1 MVDWALALTWSG
13 AMRIDRLCCLL
24 AVMPLLLAG
33 ASSIAEES
41 RWEKTI
47 QAFER
52 QDAENP
58 PPKGEIVFIGSSS
71 IRMWKTDEDFPEFI
85 IINRGFGGSQTA
97 DSVEF
102 AARILIPLAPRLV
115 VLYAGDNDISY
126 GKSPEQVF
134 EDTKTFFEV
143 VHDALPKTR
152 IAYVS
157 IKPSLSRWQL
167 VEKMRAAN
175 ALIRAHTETNAR
187 LQFVDVDTPML
198 GSDGRPREE
207 LFIQDGLHLSRE
219 GYDLWNSIIRPYLR
233 SEGE

>member
-1 MVDWALALTWSG
+1 MHAPKS
-13 AMRIDRLCCLL
+13 MHLL
-24 AVMPLLLAG
+24 VAIPVIFLSVVSA
-33 ASSIAEES
+33 AEEN
-41 RWEKTI
+41 RWEKAI
-47 QAFER
+47 QAFEQ

-71 IRMWKTDEDFPEFI
+71 IRMWKTSEDFPEFT

-102 AARILIPLAPRLV
+102 AGRIAIPYAPRLV
-115 VLYAGDNDISY
+115 VLYAGDNDISS
-126 GKSPEQVF
+126 GKSPEQVL
-134 EDTKTFFEV
+134 EDTKVFFDL
-143 VHDALPKTR
+143 VHDALPNTR

-157 IKPSLSRWQL
+157 IKPSLSRWHL

-175 ALIRAHTETNAR
+175 ALIRAHTETDPR
-187 LQFVDVDTPML
+187 LQFVDIDTPMI
-198 GSDGRPREE
+198 GGDGRPRKE

-233 SEGE
+233 EQSE

>member
-1 MVDWALALTWSG
+1 
-13 AMRIDRLCCLL
+13 MRAPRSLHLL
-24 AVMPLLLAG
+24 AAIPVIFLSVVSA
-33 ASSIAEES
+33 AEEN
-41 RWEKTI
+41 RWEKAI

-71 IRMWKTDEDFPEFI
+71 IRMWKTSEDFPEFR

-102 AARILIPLAPRLV
+102 ADRIAIPYAPRLI
-115 VLYAGDNDISY
+115 VLYAGDNDISA
-126 GKSPEQVF
+126 GKSPEQVL
-134 EDTKTFFEV
+134 EDTKAFFDL
-143 VHDALPKTR
+143 VHDALPNTR
-152 IAYVS
+152 IAYLS
-157 IKPSLSRWQL
+157 IKPSLSRWNL

-175 ALIRAHTETNAR
+175 ALIRAHTETDPR
-187 LQFVDVDTPML
+187 LQFVDIDAPMI
-198 GSDGRPREE
+198 GGDGKPRKE

-233 SEGE
+233 EQSE

>member
-1 MVDWALALTWSG
+1 
-13 AMRIDRLCCLL
+13 MRAPRSLHLL
-24 AVMPLLLAG
+24 AAIPVIFLSVVSA
-33 ASSIAEES
+33 AEEN
-41 RWEKTI
+41 RWEKAI

-71 IRMWKTDEDFPEFI
+71 IRMWKTSEDFPEFT

-102 AARILIPLAPRLV
+102 AGRIAIPYAPRLV
-115 VLYAGDNDISY
+115 VLYAGDNDISS
-126 GKSPEQVF
+126 GKSPEQVL
-134 EDTKTFFEV
+134 EDTKVFFDL
-143 VHDALPKTR
+143 VHEALPKTR

-157 IKPSLSRWQL
+157 IKPSLSRWHL

-175 ALIRAHTETNAR
+175 ALIRAHTETDPR
-187 LQFVDVDTPML
+187 LQFVDIDTPMI
-198 GSDGRPREE
+198 GGDGRPRKE

-233 SEGE
+233 EQSE